1 MCAASY
7 RSWWHKSRVRRLG
20 RPPCLNDPHSVATRH
35 TDPGH
40 VHTRVHQTYLEEVV
54 CRIAR
59 VCLHF
64 FFAFFFLL
72 VQRLYALH
80 HPCVSQGDVH
90 PHSSSACTR
99 VRRGRWVPTRLA
111 RQGEAA
117 DTTTGASQM
126 TTKLNQTKT
135 NARRVGNHLPRLTRD
150 TRLATNP
157 N

>member
-1 MCAASY
+1 MCAASC

-20 RPPCLNDPHSVATRH
+20 RPPFLHDTHALATRH

-64 FFAFFFLL
+64 FPYFFLL

-80 HPCVSQGDVH
+80 HPYVSQGDVH
-90 PHSSSACTR
+90 HHSSSACTR
-99 VRRGRWVPTRLA
+99 VRRGRWVPTRVA
-111 RQGEAA
+111 RQGEAP
-117 DTTTGASQM
+117 DTTTGASQK
-126 TTKLNQTKT
+126 TTKLNP
-135 NARRVGNHLPRLTRD
+135 RRTINYLTR
-150 TRLATNP
+150 TTN
-157 N
+157 